1 MDILAFLSKLLS
13 GGLGNLAAY
22 LAAHVLLCLLPAFYI
37 AGAMTALIPKETVTR
52 FLGRNTP
59 KWISYPASAAAGFL
73 LAVCSCTVIPLFAG
87 IYKKGAGLGPAI
99 TFLFVAPAIN
109 ILALVYT
116 GGIIGMDLAIARLLL
131 SLVFGIGIGLIMA
144 LIFRKA
150 DAEHD
155 TATDA
160 MFAGQA
166 AIRRAAV
173 IFLLILV
180 FLLVAGTFQFDFLK
194 HTYAQ
199 VNLPVN
205 GMDTFQ
211 QWLYRLV
218 PFDPARGE
226 EGVTAQGAILIGLL
240 ALIGL
245 ASWKGIEKIHD
256 NFNAWTWISTGLV
269 GLTLLAAALGMTPHV
284 DGLILAFTG
293 KFFGVLVAVVALGW
307 MLRSGLT
314 RDETRDFLWESWRFV
329 KQIFP
334 LLVVG
339 VFVVGI
345 IRVIIK
351 PEWIQTLTGQNTIL
365 ANFVGVVFGV
375 FMYFPT
381 LVEVPIAQMFL
392 SLGMHRGPL
401 LAYLISDPELSLQ
414 SILITATIIGR
425 LKAWVYVS
433 WVALFSTL
441 AGLIYGAWVDGA
453 SVGLVVLYL
462 VLFLAILAFVLW
474 LVNRRNADKVVPSN
488 KTLFSNCGG
497 FPMLTIKILGSGCPN
512 CKKLEALTRQAVDQ
526 LSLEAEIVKVT
537 DYTDIMAYNIMSTPG
552 LVINEK
558 VVSSGRIPSP
568 AEITTFMTSALT
580 AE

>member
-1 MDILAFLSKLLS
+1 MEVLEFISKLVY

-116 GGIIGMDLAIARLLL
+116 GAVIGMDLAIARLIL
-131 SLVFGIGIGLIMA
+131 SLAFGISIGMIMA

-155 TATDA
+155 AATDA

-166 AIRRAAV
+166 AMRRVAV
-173 IFLLILV
+173 VFLLALV
-180 FLLVAGTFQFDFLK
+180 FLLVAGTFQFNFLTR
-194 HTYAQ
+194 TYAQ

-205 GMDTFQ
+205 GMDIFQ
-211 QWLYRLV
+211 QWLYKLV

-226 EGVTAQGAILIGLL
+226 EGVTAQGTILIGML

-245 ASWKGIEKIHD
+245 TSWRGIEKIHER
-256 NFNAWTWISTGLV
+256 FNAWTWISTGLV
-269 GLTLLAAALGMTPHV
+269 GLTLLVAALGFAPQAGVLT
-284 DGLILAFTG
+284 LALTG
-293 KFFGVLVAVVALGW
+293 KFFGVLLAVIALGW
-307 MLRSGLT
+307 LLVKGLS

-339 VFVVGI
+339 VFVVGV
-345 IRVIIK
+345 IRVLIK
-351 PEWIQTLTGQNTIL
+351 PEWIQFVAGENTVL
-365 ANFVGVVFGV
+365 GNLVGVVFGV

-414 SILITATIIGR
+414 SILIVSTIIGK
-425 LKAWVYVS
+425 LKSWTYVA

-441 AGLIYGAWVDGA
+441 AGLIYGTWVDGT
-453 SVGLVVLYL
+453 SIGLVALYL
-462 VLFLAILAFVLW
+462 AGFLAALAGVMW
-474 LVNRRNADKVVPSN
+474 LVNRCNQQNAAAT
-488 KTLFSNCGG
+488 KT
-497 FPMLTIKILGSGCPN
+497 
-512 CKKLEALTRQAVDQ
+512 A
-526 LSLEAEIVKVT
+526 
-537 DYTDIMAYNIMSTPG
+537 
-552 LVINEK
+552 
-558 VVSSGRIPSP
+558 SSV
-568 AEITTFMTSALT
+568 
-580 AE
+580 